1 MNNFKGNFLNIL
13 IFLHPQIPD
22 FLIVVSQTNH
32 TSMESLCIQLS
43 DNALISISQKWT
55 LVTGFVV
62 QGQKC
67 WVSTHRA
74 AVLADSVCEA
84 AVALRSDLDVVGALQ
99 EQSLLQVACA
109 LVHVGDAVL
118 AVVGDVL
125 RSLVGHQTHEGQ
137 LDVNIL
143 WIRALAA
150 ILELHRRHSRTWL
163 DAVFPEH

>member
-1 MNNFKGNFLNIL
+1 MR
-13 IFLHPQIPD
+13 
-22 FLIVVSQTNH
+22 
-32 TSMESLCIQLS
+32 
-43 DNALISISQKWT
+43 A
-55 LVTGFVV
+55 
-62 QGQKC
+62 
-67 WVSTHRA
+67 HRA

-99 EQSLLQVACA
+99 EQSFLQVACG

-150 ILELHRRHSRTWL
+150 VLELHRTRQNMSGCTIYRALQCTVH
-163 DAVFPEH
+163 